1 MFSQDFFGRGTAR
14 IYPHNGKGLSKQHIG
29 DKHHAKSH
37 KKRVGRAALCAVA
50 LNAVYPFVYAA
61 RRGGS
66 VKPGPIQC
74 PDCGE
79 SVTFRVERLD

>member
-1 MFSQDFFGRGTAR
+1 MEDHKTKVVVLESGCPKYKPGDE
-14 IYPHNGKGLSKQHIG
+14 IYFDGAFINKE
-29 DKHHAKSH
+29 KS
-37 KKRVGRAALCAVA
+37 AQLCMVA
-50 LNAVYPFVYAA
+50 LSAIYPFVYAA

-66 VKPGPIQC
+66 VKPTPVQC

>member
-1 MFSQDFFGRGTAR
+1 MEDHKVKLTVLESGCPRYQPGDE
-14 IYPHNGKGLSKQHIG
+14 IYFEGAFINK
-29 DKHHAKSH
+29 DKS
-37 KKRVGRAALCAVA
+37 AALCAVA

-79 SVTFRVERLD
+79 SVTFRVERLDD